1 MEKFL
6 SIPVTDKT
14 NQLVSCNDIKLI
26 FQSLPTTVT
35 IVYGNGKGIVM
46 THATAGTGVETER
59 DAIQAAVI
67 SALQMPWTKPAY
79 AVTNLPFA
87 ISAISISNF

>member
-6 SIPVTDKT
+6 SIPVTGEQS
-14 NQLVSCNDIKLI
+14 QLVSCTDIKLI
-26 FQSLPTTVT
+26 EQATTGTVT
-35 IVYGNGKGIVM
+35 IVYGGGKII
-46 THATAGTGVETER
+46 TISHATAGTGVETER

-67 SALQMPWTKPAY
+67 AALQTAWTKPAY

-87 ISAISISNF
+87 VSGIAIA

>member
-6 SIPVTDKT
+6 SIPVTGEQS
-14 NQLVSCNDIKLI
+14 QLVSCTDIKLI
-26 FQSLPTTVT
+26 EQATTGTVT
-35 IVYGNGKGIVM
+35 IVYGGGKII
-46 THATAGTGVETER
+46 TISHATAGAGVETER

-67 SALQMPWTKPAY
+67 AALQTVWTKPAY

-87 ISAISISNF
+87 VSGIAIA

>member
-6 SIPVTDKT
+6 SIPVTGEQS
-14 NQLVSCNDIKLI
+14 QLVSCTDIKLI
-26 FQSLPTTVT
+26 EQATTGTVT
-35 IVYGNGKGIVM
+35 IVYGGGKII
-46 THATAGTGVETER
+46 TISHATAGTGVETER

-67 SALQMPWTKPAY
+67 AALQTVWTKPAY

-87 ISAISISNF
+87 VSGIAIA

>member
-6 SIPVTDKT
+6 SISV
-14 NQLVSCNDIKLI
+14 NEEQSQLVSCTDIKLI
-26 FQSLPTTVT
+26 EQATTGTVT
-35 IVYGNGKGIVM
+35 IVYGGGKVI
-46 THATAGTGVETER
+46 TISHATAGAGVETER

-67 SALQMPWTKPAY
+67 AALQTVWTKPAY

-87 ISAISISNF
+87 VSGITIG